1 MDSILVTEPLLFTEA
16 TFLFPS
22 SNESWN
28 SFFGCLFFFLVN
40 ADEDPLSITGLCLEE
55 PIVIEDCNLVF

>member
-1 MDSILVTEPLLFTEA
+1 MRAGILFSGV
-16 TFLFPS
+16 
-22 SNESWN
+22 
-28 SFFGCLFFFLVN
+28 FLVN